1 MQIVKE
7 VMIFQSNLIF
17 YRMFKCSNC
26 ILHHFQLHWKHSAL
40 VQIRSWDIEFS
51 NTQQP
56 KTTQK
61 MKRRFFWL
69 DYLKGSIEKKLGTK
83 PPVFS
88 APFNLFNL
96 LLFLLFLC
104 FFEGL
109 NGPKWSKMSNDD
121 IRLLHNAQVMNTE
134 ALEHL
139 FTKVVFNSLS
149 YSFLFIVQNT

>member
-1 MQIVKE
+1 M
-7 VMIFQSNLIF
+7 
-17 YRMFKCSNC
+17 
-26 ILHHFQLHWKHSAL
+26 
-40 VQIRSWDIEFS
+40 
-51 NTQQP
+51 T
-56 KTTQK
+56 
-61 MKRRFFWL
+61 L

-83 PPVFS
+83 PPVFR

-104 FFEGL
+104 FLEGL